1 MTYFLFWNNTYTSF
15 PSDKI
20 LREVSPIHTKQSED
34 ILSFGHSDV
43 WTINFRMYVVLRN
56 VEFSCF
62 EYRHV

>member
-34 ILSFGHSDV
+34 LLPIGHSDV
-43 WTINFRMYVVLRN
+43 WDFIKLVFKTNYSSISSMVKNFA
-56 VEFSCF
+56 
-62 EYRHV
+62 